1 MSLLNEEEDL
11 LRVLDAFA
19 LCAEPVFAINERRRI
34 VFWNKAMERLLGYTY
49 DDVAGRSCGDVLA
62 GNDSFG
68 NRYSTDGCPI
78 VSIAQRGDCVRHF
91 SLSAK
96 AKDARM
102 VPLEVSILKF
112 VLPQSRRMIL
122 AHIAQGSRDVPVTA
136 EPPAKAAHANHAD
149 ARVRSLTTRENE
161 ILGLIA
167 AGRNASVIGQHL
179 GISPLTARNH
189 IQHLFE
195 KLEVHSKAEAAAFA
209 YRMGI
214 A

>member
-1 MSLLNEEEDL
+1 MPLYEDEEFL
-11 LRVLDAFA
+11 CVLDAFA

-34 VFWNKAMERLLGYTY
+34 IFWNRAIERLLGYTY
-49 DDVAGRSCGDVLA
+49 DDVAGRSCGEVLA
-62 GNDSFG
+62 GNDTFG
-68 NRYSTDGCPI
+68 NRYCTDGCPI

-91 SLSAK
+91 SLAAK
-96 AKDARM
+96 TKDARS
-102 VPLEVSILKF
+102 VPMEISILKF
-112 VLPQSRRMIL
+112 VMPQSHRMLL
-122 AHIAQGSRDVPVTA
+122 AHIAQVRPETASPTPQPPV
-136 EPPAKAAHANHAD
+136 KHSNGNHAD

-167 AGRNASVIGQHL
+167 AGHNANVIGQHL

-209 YRMGI
+209 YRMGVV
-214 A
+214 

>member
-1 MSLLNEEEDL
+1 MSLLSEEDDL
-11 LRVLDAFA
+11 LRVLEAFA
-19 LCAEPVFAINERRRI
+19 LCAEPLFAINERRRI

-49 DDVAGRSCGDVLA
+49 DDVVGRSCGEVLA

-68 NRYSTDGCPI
+68 NRYCTDGCPI
-78 VSIAQRGDCVRHF
+78 VSIAQRGDCVHHF
-91 SLSAK
+91 NLAAK
-96 AKDARM
+96 AKDSRF
-102 VPLEVSILKF
+102 VPMEISILKF

-122 AHIAQGSRDVPVTA
+122 AHIVQVTRESALPVA
-136 EPPAKAAHANHAD
+136 PPAKPAHNHHID

-161 ILGLIA
+161 ILGFIA
-167 AGRNASVIGQHL
+167 GGHNATVIAQHL

-214 A
+214 V

>member
-1 MSLLNEEEDL
+1 MPLYEDEEFL
-11 LRVLDAFA
+11 CVLDAFA

-34 VFWNKAMERLLGYTY
+34 IFWNRAIERLLGYTY
-49 DDVAGRSCGDVLA
+49 DDVAGRSCGEVLA
-62 GNDSFG
+62 GNDTFG
-68 NRYSTDGCPI
+68 NRYCTDGCPI

-91 SLSAK
+91 SLAAK
-96 AKDARM
+96 TKDARS
-102 VPLEVSILKF
+102 VPMEISILKF
-112 VLPQSRRMIL
+112 VMPQSHRMLL
-122 AHIAQGSRDVPVTA
+122 AHIAQVRPEAAATTPQPPV
-136 EPPAKAAHANHAD
+136 KQSSGNHAD

-167 AGRNASVIGQHL
+167 AGHNANVIGQHL

-209 YRMGI
+209 YRMGVV
-214 A
+214 

>member
-1 MSLLNEEEDL
+1 MSLLSEEDDL

-49 DDVAGRSCGDVLA
+49 DDVVGRSCGDILA

-68 NRYSTDGCPI
+68 NRYCTDGCPV

-91 SLSAK
+91 NLAAK
-96 AKDARM
+96 AKDSRF
-102 VPLEVSILKF
+102 VPMEISILKF
-112 VLPQSRRMIL
+112 VLPQSHRMIL
-122 AHIAQGSRDVPVTA
+122 AHIVQVTREEA
-136 EPPAKAAHANHAD
+136 VLAAPPAKSQHNNHAD

-167 AGRNASVIGQHL
+167 GGHNAIVISNHL

-214 A
+214 V

>member
-11 LRVLDAFA
+11 LRVLEAFA
-19 LCAEPVFAINERRRI
+19 LCTEPVFAINDRRRI

-49 DDVAGRSCGDVLA
+49 DDVVGRSCGDVLA
-62 GNDSFG
+62 GNDTFG
-68 NRYSTDGCPI
+68 NRYCTDGCPI

-91 SLSAK
+91 SLAAK
-96 AKDARM
+96 AKDARS
-102 VPLEVSILKF
+102 VPMEISILKF
-112 VLPQSRRMIL
+112 ILPHSRRMIL
-122 AHIAQGSRDVPVTA
+122 AHIAQPSRETQAPA
-136 EPPAKAAHANHAD
+136 EPPARAAHAHHAD

-167 AGRNASVIGQHL
+167 AGSNATVIGQHL

-195 KLEVHSKAEAAAFA
+195 KLEVHSKAEAASFA

-214 A
+214 V